1 MSFRKQLRKL
11 NPLSYLP
18 LVREVLALRSR
29 QGPYRFVVRQ
39 WSGIN
44 DLNLASRV
52 METEYFKQDLIPVA
66 LPVREVRSIL
76 VLAPHQDDEA
86 IGAGGALLLASAA
99 GVPIHIVFVT
109 DGEEHGFADSI
120 GIRDREA
127 EEVCRRLGASKLTL
141 AVSNLAP
148 KPSVADLEKLAGIIG
163 DLKPAVVMTPWL
175 LDSPIKHRM
184 TNHLLWLA
192 GKRRKLPAHE
202 VWGYQVHNSLL
213 PNGYVDITE
222 VAGRKRELIECYRS
236 QNEMFYRYDH
246 IAMGMAAANARF
258 VPDIKGDNIEHYA
271 ELFFALPSSEFEKM
285 IGAFYFRD
293 LQETY
298 RGNLPLIGHMESL
311 HRSICG

>member
-86 IGAGGALLLASAA
+86 IGAGGALILASAA

-109 DGEEHGFADSI
+109 DGEEHGFFNIIESPVATILNNIGGTEAVLKMAAKKRKTVLVVSTSEVYGKSQSVPFREDGDLVSGPTSI
-120 GIRDREA
+120 PMPGELRSVPRE
-127 EEVCRRLGASKLTL
+127 
-141 AVSNLAP
+141 
-148 KPSVADLEKLAGIIG
+148 AGIIEP
-163 DLKPAVVMTPWL
+163 LAVVWTP
-175 LDSPIKHRM
+175 RR
-184 TNHLLWLA
+184 NLA
-192 GKRRKLPAHE
+192 AIPPPYPRSLRRCHCPA
-202 VWGYQVHNSLL
+202 
-213 PNGYVDITE
+213 
-222 VAGRKRELIECYRS
+222 
-236 QNEMFYRYDH
+236 
-246 IAMGMAAANARF
+246 
-258 VPDIKGDNIEHYA
+258 
-271 ELFFALPSSEFEKM
+271 
-285 IGAFYFRD
+285 
-293 LQETY
+293 
-298 RGNLPLIGHMESL
+298 
-311 HRSICG
+311 